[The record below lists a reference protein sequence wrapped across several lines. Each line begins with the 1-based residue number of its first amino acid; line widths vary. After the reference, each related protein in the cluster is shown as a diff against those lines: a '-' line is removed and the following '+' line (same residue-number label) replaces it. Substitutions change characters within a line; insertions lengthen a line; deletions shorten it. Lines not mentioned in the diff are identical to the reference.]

1 MKMKLNLTWMSS
13 TIFLLLSRQR
23 LIQKFFHAPDLTLA
37 LQMTPEDGTAENET
51 LDHQM
56 GEPDVDKNI
65 VVALIHL
72 KKIEGPVTTIIETAA
87 LEATKKRVKEIILV
101 NADKDLDPLLNRV
114 LIEIKSSL

>member
-1 MKMKLNLTWMSS
+1 MKLNLTWMSS

-23 LIQKFFHAPDLTLA
+23 LIQKFFHAQDLTLA

-114 LIEIKSSL
+114 LIGIKSSL

>member
-1 MKMKLNLTWMSS
+1 
-13 TIFLLLSRQR
+13 
-23 LIQKFFHAPDLTLA
+23 
-37 LQMTPEDGTAENET
+37 MTPEDGTAENET